1 MKLIAGNWKM
11 FKGPEATRAFC
22 EAFEAPD
29 GVEAVLCPPFVS
41 LPAAVE
47 RGHTIFAQNVHWAD
61 EGAFTGEVSAP
72 MLLELGV
79 SGAIVGHS
87 ERRQYFGE
95 TDETVARRVA
105 AALGHGLRVIACVGE
120 TLEERES
127 GQMDLVLR
135 LQVEAIADA
144 AGAHEGLVIA
154 YEPVWA
160 IGTGQMATPGPGA
173 RGARVHQ
180 EPARRAGALRRLG
193 QARERRG
200 AALPGRRGRRPRRRR
215 LPRRGIVHGALPDRR
230 QPVVLVILDGW
241 GCAPPGPGN
250 AVELA
255 ETPVFDRLWAEY
267 PHTTIKASGEAVG
280 LPPGQMGNSEVGH
293 LTIGSGRVLDQD
305 LQRVNRA
312 IADGSFFENPALKA
326 AFDRGGDVHLL
337 GLVSHGGVHSHIE
350 HLQALLR
357 FAPERTWIHAF
368 TDGRDVSP
376 HAAEHDL
383 AELPAERIATVS
395 GRYYAMDRDQRWE
408 RTQKAFDAI
417 VEGEG
422 EHADDPVAAVR
433 ASYERGITDEFIE
446 PTVLDGRPRLGR
458 DDAAIFF
465 NFRPDRARQ
474 LTKLLLEAGIDVTT
488 MTRYSDE
495 LDTHVAFGEQ
505 QVDETLAEVLAEH
518 GLRQLHAAE
527 TEKYAHVTYFFNGG
541 SEEEWPGETR
551 LLVPSPREVGTYD
564 KQPEMSAEEVAA
576 RFCEELER
584 GGYSFAVVNFAN
596 PDMVGHTGVI
606 PAVVKAVE
614 TTDAC
619 LGRVVETVERLGG
632 VALITA
638 DHGNAE
644 QMLEA
649 DGKSPH
655 TAHTS
660 NLVPLVVT
668 DPDARLR
675 DDGELSDLAPTV
687 LAYLG
692 LRKPLQ
698 MAGENLCN

>member
-1 MKLIAGNWKM
+1 
-11 FKGPEATRAFC
+11 
-22 EAFEAPD
+22 
-29 GVEAVLCPPFVS
+29 V
-41 LPAAVE
+41 
-47 RGHTIFAQNVHWAD
+47 
-61 EGAFTGEVSAP
+61 
-72 MLLELGV
+72 
-79 SGAIVGHS
+79 
-87 ERRQYFGE
+87 
-95 TDETVARRVA
+95 
-105 AALGHGLRVIACVGE
+105 
-120 TLEERES
+120 
-127 GQMDLVLR
+127 
-135 LQVEAIADA
+135 
-144 AGAHEGLVIA
+144 
-154 YEPVWA
+154 
-160 IGTGQMATPGPGA
+160 
-173 RGARVHQ
+173 
-180 EPARRAGALRRLG
+180 
-193 QARERRG
+193 
-200 AALPGRRGRRPRRRR
+200 
-215 LPRRGIVHGALPDRR
+215 PDRR

-250 AVELA
+250 AIELA

-267 PHTTIKASGEAVG
+267 PHTTIKAAGEAVG

-337 GLVSHGGVHSHIE
+337 GLVSRGGVHSHLE

-376 HAAEHDL
+376 HAAERDL
-383 AELPAERIATVS
+383 AELPAERIATVC
-395 GRYYAMDRDQRWE
+395 GRYYAMDRDQRWD

-417 VEGEG
+417 VEGKG

-446 PTVLDGRPRLGR
+446 PTVLEGRPRLGPE
-458 DDAAIFF
+458 DAAIFF

-474 LTKLLLEAGIDVTT
+474 LTKLLLEAGIDVTS

-541 SEEEWPGETR
+541 REEEWPGETR

-564 KQPEMSAEEVAA
+564 KQPEMSAEEVAT

-584 GGYSFAVVNFAN
+584 GDYSFAVVNFAN

-606 PAVVKAVE
+606 PAVVSAVE

-644 QMLEA
+644 QMLEP
-649 DGKSPH
+649 DGTSPH

-660 NLVPLVVT
+660 NLVPLIVT

-698 MAGENLCN
+698 ISGENLCN